1 MNNTVSSSNGQAQRK
16 TLASQLDRL
25 DKILDVLSD
34 GINETVTDVVREAV
48 TVAVKQTLETV
59 VHELLNRPEILKA
72 LVPQQPTPVA
82 TAMPAEPTKGTS
94 KMATFCGWVLT
105 AITGAWAWMTGK
117 AKVLPGKVVEIGAT
131 IKTKVV
137 GVGSRLWLLGSKAKE
152 HGAWLIDNAWAQRGT
167 VVIALGVG
175 LGVGLIAYFAGP
187 VLSATIC
194 GLGSAASVPAYR
206 FAMDEQQTAA

>member
-1 MNNTVSSSNGQAQRK
+1 MNNTVSTNGQTQRK

-72 LVPQQPTPVA
+72 IVPQQPAPVA

-94 KMATFCGWVLT
+94 KVALVGSWLLA
-105 AITGAWAWMTGK
+105 AIAGAWAWTTGK
-117 AKVLPGKVVEIGAT
+117 AKLVASKAAEIGSTAKAKC
-131 IKTKVV
+131 I
-137 GVGSRLWLLGSKAKE
+137 GLGRRLWLLGPAAKQG
-152 HGAWLIDNAWAQRGT
+152 GAWLIETGWNYRGT
-167 VVIALGVG
+167 VTTALGVG
-175 LGVGLIAYFAGP
+175 LAVGLLAYYVGHGF
-187 VLSATIC
+187 SATIC
-194 GLGSAASVPAYR
+194 GLGGMASVPAYR
-206 FAMDEQQTAA
+206 FANAEQQPAN